1 MASESGNQIIQKTKV
16 IKLRWKGIVGC
27 DPIIS
32 CEMKTFETRIAQKHT
47 FVFFQKKG
55 PILVARHGDPKKPV
69 LITYHDIGLNYLS
82 NFQVSVFSKFFFNSR
97 KNI

>member
-1 MASESGNQIIQKTKV
+1 MANNSASQIIKKTKV
-16 IKLRWKGIVGC
+16 IKLRWKGLVGSDYFMWNENIWDRNC
-27 DPIIS
+27 T
-32 CEMKTFETRIAQKHT
+32 KTHLL
-47 FVFFQKKG
+47 FFQKKG

-97 KNI
+97 KNN